1 MGTWQ
6 GQDSEEG
13 GHMKLM
19 WGDIM
24 LGEGTCIYIDLDL
37 VTDED
42 DMLPQ
47 QNKGILQRKLKD
59 KHDIYNIF
67 SSLLYQLA
75 AV

>member
-24 LGEGTCIYIDLDL
+24 LGEGMQHLHRPGL
-37 VTDED
+37 G
-42 DMLPQ
+42 
-47 QNKGILQRKLKD
+47 NR
-59 KHDIYNIF
+59 
-67 SSLLYQLA
+67 
-75 AV
+75 

>member
-24 LGEGTCIYIDLDL
+24 LGEGTCICIDLDW

-42 DMLPQ
+42 GMLPQ
-47 QNKGILQRKLKD
+47 QNKSI
-59 KHDIYNIF
+59 
-67 SSLLYQLA
+67 
-75 AV
+75 